1 MRQYLKGK
9 SISDNE
15 DGTPP
20 DDDSDSSDGS
30 IIYPEKIRSTSKAE
44 AALHFKDAPDTRK
57 SNPMT
62 SSIAR
67 KSGKDVIGES
77 IQIDAKPVEN
87 PCSSQGQNSGE
98 LTRKAK
104 DCQKRSSK
112 ANASALS
119 FQPNGTDGV
128 YLSDSSEEDED
139 GGCDYN
145 EKSPSNESNTRK
157 HIPRAPIHLRIQP
170 ASTAVGQSA
179 AITTGRMAPQ
189 SPRSPTTATWW
200 TGPAPIIVTVV
211 GSACT
216 DLPQLRNYVGEFLLR
231 DYMSREDFLDLAD
244 LFWSCPHCWKLLDQ
258 PVLHPCGHMAC
269 LKCVRDWVWHENS
282 SPPCCVECATCL
294 VPGCQ
299 AQFDDNDQ
307 AGVDAHKQ
315 EWWDQVQVSLVL
327 EEIMRLIWRIYGS
340 RRSLPMAH
348 M

>member
-1 MRQYLKGK
+1 MRQYLRGK
-9 SISDNE
+9 SIFDSK
-15 DGTPP
+15 DGSPP

-30 IIYPEKIRSTSKAE
+30 IIYLAKTRSTNKAD
-44 AALHFKDAPDTRK
+44 AALHFKDAPGIRT
-57 SNPMT
+57 SNPIT
-62 SSIAR
+62 SSTAR
-67 KSGKDVIGES
+67 KSSKDVIGES
-77 IQIDAKPVEN
+77 IQIDAKPVN
-87 PCSSQGQNSGE
+87 KPRSSQGQNSGE

-104 DCQKRSSK
+104 DCQKMSSK
-112 ANASALS
+112 ANTSPLS
-119 FQPNGTDGV
+119 VQPNGTDGI
-128 YLSDSSEEDED
+128 YLSDSSEEDDD

-145 EKSPSNESNTRK
+145 EQSPSSKSNTRK

-170 ASTAVGQSA
+170 APTAVGRSA
-179 AITTGRMAPQ
+179 EISTGRMAPQ

-200 TGPAPIIVTVV
+200 TGPAPIIVTLV

-269 LKCVRDWVWHENS
+269 LKCVREWVWHENS
-282 SPPCCVECATCL
+282 GPPCCVECATCL

-307 AGVDAHKQ
+307 VGVDAHKQ

-327 EEIMRLIWRIYGS
+327 EETMRLIWRIYGS